1 MRKIGTIIAKEF
13 REILPATILFLFLFH
28 MIALTRAVS
37 LNDFSF
43 TALRATSATLGA
55 LIVAKA
61 ILLIEAFPLVRV
73 SPSLLF
79 TRVLWKTLL
88 YGAVVIIFKF
98 IEELVPLLLK
108 HGNVRDAIQAVFSE
122 VAWPLVS
129 VMALWT
135 LGGLVLYSLASE
147 LGSVI
152 GPQRVKEMLLSRV
165 NSVP

>member
-1 MRKIGTIIAKEF
+1 
-13 REILPATILFLFLFH
+13 
-28 MIALTRAVS
+28 
-37 LNDFSF
+37 
-43 TALRATSATLGA
+43 
-55 LIVAKA
+55 VAKA

-108 HGNVRDAIQAVFSE
+108 HGNVPDAIQAVFSE

-135 LGGLVLYSLASE
+135 LGGLGLFSLASE